1 MREIKYPDNKLD
13 RWIVSRLNSLI
24 NAVNK
29 GLEVNDF
36 LNPAKSI
43 ETFVDELS
51 NWYIR
56 RSRDR
61 FWGSGLTE
69 IN

>member
-1 MREIKYPDNKLD
+1 MPQSSYLENKLD
-13 RWIVSRLNSLI
+13 RWILSRLNSTHCSQVI
-24 NAVNK
+24 K

-36 LNPAKSI
+36 LNPAKAI
-43 ETFVDELS
+43 EAFVDELS

-61 FWGSGLTE
+61 FWGSE
-69 IN
+69 NDR